1 MVTGS
6 CGYVLPRIQNRL
18 YLELKQG
25 AYFGHSELASN
36 KKFMDLTNFKSLS
49 GIIMRNFTVQSFEN
63 SELLSLNMGDLFKM
77 KLEFQGYFKEIIDD
91 AVSRLN
97 NELMLKLE
105 VLRIAELEVEKQDSK
120 ANHMR

>member
-1 MVTGS
+1 LVTGS
-6 CGYVLPRIQNRL
+6 CGYVLPRIQNRV

-77 KLEFQGYFKEIIDD
+77 KLEF
-91 AVSRLN
+91 
-97 NELMLKLE
+97 
-105 VLRIAELEVEKQDSK
+105 
-120 ANHMR
+120 